1 LWLLGDAER
10 EAEMSNANTVLL
22 KVTQRERQAR
32 WALASAVLLIGGA
45 CALLLTALA
54 HAGESASFP
63 PLIGGATKSVP
74 NAPPLPSPLLPGINS
89 PTALATWS
97 PTLSSTRTTSP
108 LSAEPLF
115 AHPAPTASNTL
126 RDAPNACKGD
136 SAVVCYDY
144 RSGRAVMP
152 ITQSLM
158 PTVPGLK
165 PEGITLKRD
174 KMAFNYSF

>member
-1 LWLLGDAER
+1 
-10 EAEMSNANTVLL
+10 MSNADTVLL
-22 KVTQRERQAR
+22 KVTKRERQAR
-32 WALASAVLLIGGA
+32 WALASAALLIGST
-45 CALLLTALA
+45 CALLLASSVQ
-54 HAGESASFP
+54 AGESASFP
-63 PLIGGATKSVP
+63 PPVSNATKY
-74 NAPPLPSPLLPGINS
+74 APLPGPLLPGINTS
-89 PTALATWS
+89 TSSTLPSALS
-97 PTLSSTRTTSP
+97 PTLSPTRTTSTLP
-108 LSAEPLF
+108 VDLLF
-115 AHPAPTASNTL
+115 AQPIPTANNAL

-158 PTVPGLK
+158 PTVPGLR

>member
-1 LWLLGDAER
+1 
-10 EAEMSNANTVLL
+10 MSNASTVLL
-22 KVTQRERQAR
+22 KVTHRERQAR

-45 CALLLTALA
+45 CALLLAGRA

-63 PLIGGATKSVP
+63 TLSGATKSVP
-74 NAPPLPSPLLPGINS
+74 NAPLPPPPLPSPLLPGIN
-89 PTALATWS
+89 PPIALATWS
-97 PTLSSTRTTSP
+97 STLSATRTTSP

-115 AHPAPTASNTL
+115 AHPTPSTSNTS

-136 SAVVCYDY
+136 GAVVCYDY

-152 ITQSLM
+152 ITQSRM